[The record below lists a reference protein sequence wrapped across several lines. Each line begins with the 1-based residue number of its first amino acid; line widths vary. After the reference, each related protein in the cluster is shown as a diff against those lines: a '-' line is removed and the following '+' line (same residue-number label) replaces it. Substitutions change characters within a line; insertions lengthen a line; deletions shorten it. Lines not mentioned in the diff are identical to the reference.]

1 MATHVRVQ
9 LTDDHKGEN
18 VSVQQVP
25 QDWLVPRFHANHSS
39 HQVNQGDGLE
49 AEKTQQSS
57 LTLLIHLHPSKL
69 HLSQLMMLYYT
80 LFPIFVT
87 IDLYNH
93 EITHFPSNQAAC
105 LHPFHMDGL
114 RNPNESFNCFNV
126 TVNYSDLYTQRL

>member
-25 QDWLVPRFHANHSS
+25 QDWLVPCFHANHSS

-57 LTLLIHLHPSKL
+57 PTLLIHLHPSNL
-69 HLSQLMMLYYT
+69 HLSQLMMFYYT
-80 LFPIFVT
+80 LSISH
-87 IDLYNH
+87 LWHNRLSKKLH
-93 EITHFPSNQAAC
+93 NNEITHIPSYETAYLQ
-105 LHPFHMDGL
+105 PFYMDGL
-114 RNPNESFNCFNV
+114 RNPCYCQLQWFI
-126 TVNYSDLYTQRL
+126 YSAIVVV